1 MHASSCHEPWRS
13 NDFGTMPC
21 CPARMNPRQRPLS
34 LTFLRAFEAVAR
46 LLSFRLAGE
55 ELFLT
60 QSAISRQI
68 KGLEDELGAQ
78 LFERDT
84 RQVALTQAGATLLRA
99 VQPMLER
106 LDGSVRQIRSASA
119 RPRVAITTFAS
130 FATLWLIPRLE
141 AFQRAHPALD
151 IRIAATDTLDD
162 LEGREI
168 DLALRYGRD
177 ADRPAEATTLFGDVL
192 APIVSPWLL
201 DRARRGEAPALRQPA
216 DLGGHTLLEIDDPP
230 ATPSTA
236 WRGWHHWL
244 DRRGLDTLQPRNW
257 LSFNYD
263 HQRVQAAQA
272 GQGVALG
279 RLPLIADALA
289 RGELVEPFDASA
301 REAVP
306 CSYWLMVSP
315 ASAER
320 PEVRQL
326 SDWLVAQAAE
336 VRARV
341 PGA

>member
-1 MHASSCHEPWRS
+1 
-13 NDFGTMPC
+13 
-21 CPARMNPRQRPLS
+21 MNPRQRPLS

-99 VQPMLER
+99 VGPMLER
-106 LDGSVRQIRSASA
+106 LDASVRQIRQTSV

-151 IRIAATDTLDD
+151 IRIAAHDRYDD
-162 LEGREI
+162 LDGHDI
-168 DLALRYGRD
+168 DLALRYGRVV
-177 ADRPAEATTLFGDVL
+177 DRPAEALPLFGEVL
-192 APIVSPWLL
+192 TPVVSPWLL
-201 DRARRGEAPALRQPA
+201 DRARRGEVAGLSDPAALA
-216 DLGGHTLLEIDDPP
+216 GHTLLENDDPP
-230 ATPSTA
+230 GIPSSP
-236 WRGWHHWL
+236 WRTWRHWL
-244 DRRGLDTLQPRNW
+244 TQRGLETLQPRNW

-289 RGELVEPFDASA
+289 RGELVEPFDAAA
-301 REAVP
+301 REVVP
-306 CSYWLMVSP
+306 CAYWMVVGP

-326 SDWLVAQAAE
+326 ADWLLAQAAE
-336 VRARV
+336 VRLRV

>member
-1 MHASSCHEPWRS
+1 
-13 NDFGTMPC
+13 
-21 CPARMNPRQRPLS
+21 MNPRHRPLS

-106 LDGSVRQIRSASA
+106 LDGSVRQIRSVKA

-141 AFQRAHPALD
+141 AFQRAYPALD

-162 LEGREI
+162 LEGHDI
-168 DLALRYGRD
+168 DLALRYGRV
-177 ADRPAEATTLFGDVL
+177 ADRPADATTLFGDVL
-192 APIVSPWLL
+192 APVVSPWLL
-201 DRARRGEAPALRQPA
+201 DRARRGEAPPLREPA
-216 DLGGHTLLEIDDPP
+216 DLAGYTLLEIDDPP
-230 ATPSTA
+230 ATPSTV
-236 WRGWHHWL
+236 WRTWSHWL
-244 DRRGLDTLQPRNW
+244 GQRALGTLQPRNW

-272 GQGVALG
+272 GQGVVLG

-289 RGELVEPFDASA
+289 RGELVEPFDATA
-301 REAVP
+301 REPVP
-306 CSYWLMVSP
+306 CAYWLMVAP

-326 SDWLVAQAAE
+326 SDWLTAEAAE
-336 VRARV
+336 VRQRV